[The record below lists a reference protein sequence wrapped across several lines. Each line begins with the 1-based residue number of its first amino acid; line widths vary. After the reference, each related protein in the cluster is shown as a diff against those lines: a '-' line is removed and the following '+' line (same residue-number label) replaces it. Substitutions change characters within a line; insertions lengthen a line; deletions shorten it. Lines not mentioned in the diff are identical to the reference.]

1 MYSDWKLNELPSNT
15 SVAWPSSIRTPRTQ
29 YSENCP
35 RQIIDTVSNTFF
47 CGRRGGQ
54 AKAQWTRKVWV
65 WDLTGSLC
73 CFLGGIFPLAVAFS
87 KSITGYEELTKCWG
101 VTCDDLA
108 SYLGER
114 EGLILLYAS
123 CRRNLDELL
132 KIFLIVSP
140 SYGLSILVCYSRQTP
155 KR

>member
-29 YSENCP
+29 YSENFSCK
-35 RQIIDTVSNTFF
+35 IIDTMSNTVFVVDAV
-47 CGRRGGQ
+47 
-54 AKAQWTRKVWV
+54 AKRKRNGLERSGFETSPGHYAV
-65 WDLTGSLC
+65 
-73 CFLGGIFPLAVAFS
+73 FLGGIFPPQWHSPRVLLGTS
-87 KSITGYEELTKCWG
+87 ELTRKCWG

-123 CRRNLDELL
+123 CRRNQDEQL

-140 SYGLSILVCYSRQTP
+140 SYGTFNISLL
-155 KR
+155 

>member
-15 SVAWPSSIRTPRTQ
+15 SVAWPSSIRTPGTQ
-29 YSENCP
+29 YSENCSCK
-35 RQIIDTVSNTFF
+35 IIDTMSNTFF
-47 CGRRGGQ
+47 VVDAVAKRKRNGLERSGFETSPGHYAVFLRGM
-54 AKAQWTRKVWV
+54 
-65 WDLTGSLC
+65 
-73 CFLGGIFPLAVAFS
+73 FPLAVPFS
-87 KSITGYEELTKCWG
+87 NSITGYEELTKCWG

-114 EGLILLYAS
+114 EGLILLCAS

-132 KIFLIVSP
+132 KIFLIVFS

>member
-1 MYSDWKLNELPSNT
+1 MKIVLVKLLIPCQTLFFVVDAVAKRKRNGLERSGFET
-15 SVAWPSSIRTPRTQ
+15 SPGHYA
-29 YSENCP
+29 
-35 RQIIDTVSNTFF
+35 F
-47 CGRRGGQ
+47 
-54 AKAQWTRKVWV
+54 
-65 WDLTGSLC
+65 
-73 CFLGGIFPLAVAFS
+73 FLGGIFPLAVPFS
-87 KSITGYEELTKCWG
+87 NSITGYEELTKCRG
-101 VTCDDLA
+101 VTCGDLA

-132 KIFLIVSP
+132 KIFLIVFS